1 MSMRAVHA
9 RTAALQDTTAL
20 VELMAEFHAESGYTL
35 DQEAA
40 ALSFQRLLANPQLG
54 GVWLATVGNQVAGY
68 VALTQRYCM
77 DHGAFT
83 AHIEDLYVK
92 PSCRKSGVASALLA
106 ALVED
111 CGRRDCRSI
120 RVEVGHDNVPA
131 ISLYRRFGL
140 APFAD
145 GRLLLHGLAQ
155 SVNKES
161 T

>member
-1 MSMRAVHA
+1 MRAVHA
-9 RTAALQDTTAL
+9 RTATPQDIDTL
-20 VELMAEFHAESGYTL
+20 VELMAQFHAESGYAL
-35 DQEAA
+35 DREAA

-54 GVWLATVGNQVAGY
+54 GAWLAAVGNQAAGY
-68 VALTQRYCM
+68 APLTQRYCM

-92 PSCRKSGVASALLA
+92 PSCRKGGVATALLT

-120 RVEVGHDNVPA
+120 QVEVGHGNVAA

-155 SVNKES
+155 SVNKEH